1 MPRAGSGASIPSP
14 SQPHCSLSPSLSL
27 SDSHPAAARRG
38 AQQRIPIK
46 LNYSGVR
53 NASPRH
59 LSSFMHLVLRR
70 RQIAWPSIRKGG
82 GAHSKAYR
90 AGERAAWHHCEQ
102 PQHVAMLSPVSIG
115 NRLVCPLPGNA
126 FLPPPICTA
135 HTAAVGRQLWPRGSP
150 DPTATCQSSIRALS
164 GPALHLGPFRSQEG
178 TLCCAGRRRERLHHP
193 ELPIGRA
200 AKRRLPA
207 PPTIGKGKED
217 PSGLLCVSVKAKW
230 HFFRLF
236 VGTEMPYK
244 LIMSFT
250 VRQEA
255 IFSNLR

>member
-1 MPRAGSGASIPSP
+1 MAP
-14 SQPHCSLSPSLSL
+14 L
-27 SDSHPAAARRG
+27 
-38 AQQRIPIK
+38 
-46 LNYSGVR
+46 
-53 NASPRH
+53 
-59 LSSFMHLVLRR
+59 
-70 RQIAWPSIRKGG
+70 
-82 GAHSKAYR
+82 
-90 AGERAAWHHCEQ
+90 RAAPARGDAQPCVHREQ
-102 PQHVAMLSPVSIG
+102 VGVCHRSGRPWG
-115 NRLVCPLPGNA
+115 CPLPGNA

-135 HTAAVGRQLWPRGSP
+135 RTAAVGRQLWPRGSP
-150 DPTATCQSSIRALS
+150 DPTATCQSSIRAPS
-164 GPALHLGPFRSQEG
+164 GPALHLRPFRSQEG

-244 LIMSFT
+244 
-250 VRQEA
+250 
-255 IFSNLR
+255 

>member
-1 MPRAGSGASIPSP
+1 MPRAGGGASIPSP

-115 NRLVCPLPGNA
+115 NRLVCAIVQGGPGAARFQGMLFCLLP
-126 FLPPPICTA
+126 
-135 HTAAVGRQLWPRGSP
+135 S
-150 DPTATCQSSIRALS
+150 
-164 GPALHLGPFRSQEG
+164 ALHTPQPWEGSFGHAGARIPRPRVRAPSEPHQGQLCTWGRSG
-178 TLCCAGRRRERLHHP
+178 ARRERCAVLGGAGSGSTTLSFP
-193 ELPIGRA
+193 KAEQQSAACLLLRPLGRV
-200 AKRRLPA
+200 RRTRQGCFVSA
-207 PPTIGKGKED
+207 SRQNGTSSD
-217 PSGLLCVSVKAKW
+217 FLLAQKC
-230 HFFRLF
+230 H
-236 VGTEMPYK
+236 
-244 LIMSFT
+244 I
-250 VRQEA
+250 
-255 IFSNLR
+255 N